1 MKEFIKMFFA
11 SLAAMAMVCFGGFIL
26 MVIFV
31 GVVSTFQTPEPVVKK
46 GSVLVF
52 DMSANIQD
60 RPVSM
65 TQEQFIGDVLGRGG
79 VPNYSLRA
87 LLNAIESAA
96 DDTRIEA
103 LYLKG
108 SLQSKN
114 YGSGFAALKEV
125 REAIQ
130 SFKEVSEKPVIA
142 NLVYPSDKD
151 IYLASV
157 ADKIIMNPEG
167 LIMSAGMASEPMY
180 YAGFFK
186 KYGIGVQVTKAGE
199 YKSAAET
206 FVLEKM
212 SAPARVATKALLDD
226 LWSEYVD
233 VVSTRAGMSKREF
246 QALVDSTGLL
256 NAKDAMEA
264 GIVDELGFSDSVI
277 RELKEVSGSE
287 SEKLEF
293 ESISMN
299 EYMLASQE
307 IQSGDHIA
315 VVYAEG
321 AIVVGEGGDGQIGG
335 SRLAREIRE
344 IRQDEEVKAIV
355 LRVNSPGGSALASEV
370 IQHELRL
377 ANENIPVI
385 VSMGTVAASGG
396 YWISAYADKIYAEP
410 NTITGSI
417 GVIGMFMNFKEIANN
432 HGFTFDVVKTGKFA
446 DALSAMRPKSTEE
459 MAIVQREVDNV
470 YSNFLRKVAEGRN
483 QPAEHIAKI
492 AEGRVWSG
500 IDALELG
507 LVDEMG
513 GLEDAIAYAAEI
525 AGLGEDPSIRDYPQV
540 KNFFDELKENLNLN
554 TSVRDSSPILDMI
567 ESTID
572 EIQSVSQFNDPKGV
586 YAVLPYRIEA
596 N

>member
-1 MKEFIKMFFA
+1 M
-11 SLAAMAMVCFGGFIL
+11 
-26 MVIFV
+26 
-31 GVVSTFQTPEPVVKK
+31 
-46 GSVLVF
+46 
-52 DMSANIQD
+52 
-60 RPVSM
+60 
-65 TQEQFIGDVLGRGG
+65 
-79 VPNYSLRA
+79 
-87 LLNAIESAA
+87 
-96 DDTRIEA
+96 
-103 LYLKG
+103 
-108 SLQSKN
+108 
-114 YGSGFAALKEV
+114 

>member
-1 MKEFIKMFFA
+1 MKDFFKMFFA
-11 SLAAMAMVCFGGFIL
+11 SLMAMAMVCFGGFVL
-26 MVIFV
+26 LAIFA
-31 GVVSTFQTPEPVVKK
+31 GAIASLSEPDPVVKE

-60 RPVSM
+60 RPVAI
-65 TQEQFIGDVLGRGG
+65 TQEQIINEALGRGG

-87 LLNAIESAA
+87 VLNAVKAAA
-96 DDTRIEA
+96 DDSRIEA
-103 LYLKG
+103 LFLKG
-108 SLQSKN
+108 SLRSKN
-114 YGSGFAALKEV
+114 YGSGFAALKEI

-130 SFKEVSEKPVIA
+130 SFKDVSKKPVIA
-142 NLVYPSDKD
+142 YLVYPTDKD

-167 LIMSAGMASEPMY
+167 LIMNAGMATEPMFF
-180 YAGFFK
+180 AGFFK

-199 YKSAAET
+199 YKSAAES
-206 FVLEKM
+206 FVMEKM
-212 SAPARVATKALLDD
+212 SAPAREQTQALLDD
-226 LWSEYVD
+226 LWDEYVE
-233 VVSTRAGMSKREF
+233 VVSVRAGMTKVEF
-246 QALVDSTGLL
+246 QALVDHNGLL
-256 NAKDAMEA
+256 NAKAALEA
-264 GIVDELGFSDSVI
+264 GIVDELGFVERVI
-277 RELKEVSGSE
+277 QELKEVTGDD

-293 ESISMN
+293 KVTSLID
-299 EYMLASQE
+299 YMAATRDTP
-307 IQSGDHIA
+307 SGDHIA

-321 AIVVGEGGDGQIGG
+321 PIVVGEGGEGQIGG

-344 IRQDEEVKAIV
+344 LRQNERVKAIV

-377 ANENIPVI
+377 ANRNMPVI

-417 GVIGMFMNFKEIANN
+417 GVIGMFMNFKEIANK

-446 DALSAMRPKSTEE
+446 DAMSMVRPKSAEE
-459 MAIVQREVDNV
+459 MSIIQREVDDV
-470 YSNFLRKVAEGRN
+470 YSDFLRKVAEGRN
-483 QPAEHIAKI
+483 QSQEDIAKI

-500 IDALELG
+500 EDALKLG

-513 GLEDAIAYAAEI
+513 GLMDAIAYAAEI
-525 AGLGEDPSIRDYPQV
+525 VGLGEDAPVRDYPQA
-540 KNFFDELKENLNLN
+540 KDFFEELMENLT
-554 TSVRDSSPILDMI
+554 TSASIRHSNPILEKI

-572 EIQSVSQFNDPKGV
+572 EIRWVSQFNDPKGV
-586 YAVLPYRIEA
+586 YAVLPYALEM

>member
-31 GVVSTFQTPEPVVKK
+31 GVVSTFQTPEPVVEK

-246 QALVDSTGLL
+246 QALVNSTGLL

-299 EYMLASQE
+299 EYMLANQE

-446 DALSAMRPKSTEE
+446 DALSATRPKSTEE

-470 YSNFLRKVAEGRN
+470 YSDFLRKVAEGRN

-554 TSVRDSSPILDMI
+554 TSVRHSSPILDMI

>member
-31 GVVSTFQTPEPVVKK
+31 GVVSTFQTPEPVVEK

-246 QALVDSTGLL
+246 QALVNSTGLL

-287 SEKLEF
+287 SEKLE
-293 ESISMN
+293 
-299 EYMLASQE
+299 
-307 IQSGDHIA
+307 
-315 VVYAEG
+315 
-321 AIVVGEGGDGQIGG
+321 
-335 SRLAREIRE
+335 
-344 IRQDEEVKAIV
+344 
-355 LRVNSPGGSALASEV
+355 
-370 IQHELRL
+370 
-377 ANENIPVI
+377 
-385 VSMGTVAASGG
+385 
-396 YWISAYADKIYAEP
+396 
-410 NTITGSI
+410 
-417 GVIGMFMNFKEIANN
+417 
-432 HGFTFDVVKTGKFA
+432 
-446 DALSAMRPKSTEE
+446 
-459 MAIVQREVDNV
+459 
-470 YSNFLRKVAEGRN
+470 
-483 QPAEHIAKI
+483 
-492 AEGRVWSG
+492 
-500 IDALELG
+500 
-507 LVDEMG
+507 
-513 GLEDAIAYAAEI
+513 
-525 AGLGEDPSIRDYPQV
+525 
-540 KNFFDELKENLNLN
+540 
-554 TSVRDSSPILDMI
+554 
-567 ESTID
+567 
-572 EIQSVSQFNDPKGV
+572 
-586 YAVLPYRIEA
+586 
-596 N
+596 

>member
-446 DALSAMRPKSTEE
+446 DALSATRPKSTEE

-470 YSNFLRKVAEGRN
+470 YSDFLRKVAEGRN

-554 TSVRDSSPILDMI
+554 TSVRHSSPILDMI

>member
-1 MKEFIKMFFA
+1 MFFA

-31 GVVSTFQTPEPVVKK
+31 GVVSTFQTPEPVVEK

>member
-1 MKEFIKMFFA
+1 MKDFLKMFFA
-11 SLAAMAMVCFGGFIL
+11 SLAAMAMVCFGGFLL

-31 GVVSTFQTPEPVVKK
+31 GAISTFQTPKPVVKR

-60 RPVSM
+60 RPVAI
-65 TQEQFIGDVLGRGG
+65 TQEQIISEALGRGG
-79 VPNYSLRA
+79 VQSYSLRA
-87 LLNAIESAA
+87 LLNAIEAAA

-108 SLQSKN
+108 SLQSRN

-130 SFKEVSEKPVIA
+130 SFKEVSGKPVIA

-167 LIMSAGMASEPMY
+167 LVMNAGIASEPMY

-199 YKSAAET
+199 FKSAAET

-212 SAPARVATKALLDD
+212 SAPARVATQALLDD
-226 LWSEYVD
+226 LWSEYVE
-233 VVSTRAGMSKREF
+233 VVSARAGMSEDAF
-246 QALVDSTGLL
+246 QSLVDDKGLL
-256 NAKDAMEA
+256 NARDAMEA

-277 RELKEVSGSE
+277 RELKEVSGSD
-287 SEKLEF
+287 SEKLDF
-293 ESISMN
+293 ESISLSD
-299 EYMLASQE
+299 YILASRE
-307 IQSGDHIA
+307 SQSGDHIA

-321 AIVVGEGGDGQIGG
+321 PIVVGEGGEGQIGG

-344 IRQDEEVKAIV
+344 IRQDKEVKAIV

-417 GVIGMFMNFKEIANN
+417 GVIGMFLNFKEIANN

-446 DALSAMRPKSTEE
+446 DALSATRPKSTEE
-459 MAIVQREVDNV
+459 MAIVQREVDDV
-470 YSNFLRKVAEGRN
+470 YSDFLRKVAEGRN

-500 IDALELG
+500 IDAMELG

-513 GLEDAIAYAAEI
+513 GLEDAIAYAAET
-525 AGLGEDPSIRDYPQV
+525 AGLGEDVSVRDYPQA
-540 KNFFDELKENLNLN
+540 KDFLQELMENFTPT
-554 TSVRDSSPILDMI
+554 TSVEYSSSILDKI

-572 EIQSVSQFNDPKGV
+572 EIRSVSQFNDPKGV

>member
-470 YSNFLRKVAEGRN
+470 YSDFLRKVAEGRN

-554 TSVRDSSPILDMI
+554 TSVRHSSPILDMI